1 MSALKKKL
9 YEKIVIER
17 PRTEKL
23 LKEFG
28 NVKVDE
34 VTISQIIGG
43 MRDIKSL
50 VTDIS
55 YLDPLDGITFRG
67 STIPQVLENLPK
79 VHDGEMPSVEGFFYF
94 LLTGEMPTEDDV
106 KNINKEFNSR
116 KKVPEYVFDI
126 IHAFPKDSHPM

>member
-50 VTDIS
+50 
-55 YLDPLDGITFRG
+55 
-67 STIPQVLENLPK
+67 
-79 VHDGEMPSVEGFFYF
+79 
-94 LLTGEMPTEDDV
+94 
-106 KNINKEFNSR
+106 
-116 KKVPEYVFDI
+116 
-126 IHAFPKDSHPM
+126 